1 MRQKLVSRDNEI
13 ESILEIMRNVELYKE
28 NSENGLVILL
38 NGSWGSGKST
48 FLEEFVK
55 RIEKEENVELFNF
68 YNAYENDCYDNA
80 YIPFFASIASKI
92 QLENKFTNFIKSVG
106 TGAAS
111 GIAVCAFSIT
121 RSIFKNKLGVDIND
135 VIDDLNDELSNFK
148 DDYLVD
154 YQDFCEYKKYVKE
167 KMTSACKNNTQI
179 FIIDEL
185 DRCKPNFAMETLEIV
200 KHFFDIKNCIFIIS
214 VDKLQLEESIKAVY
228 GYGINSAKYFSKL
241 FDYQCNLLPINF
253 YDAVEGLEKVEYSKE
268 LIERSTNLFNY
279 LNISLRDSKKIFNDF
294 ISKFDNW
301 TMEQSIFMLFLFILK
316 YTDLTFYNAI
326 IRNEYAKFRK
336 MITEN
341 FDRELEKYNFVLEAY
356 IGKLSKFDYVFN
368 YLSRELNILYL
379 PKEELHA
386 QTYLSSDSIYM
397 SRRNA
402 GLFLEKFIPYVKD
415 GLTFKETIQTI
426 IG

>member
-13 ESILEIMRNVELYKE
+13 ESMLEIMRNVDLYKE

-48 FLEEFVK
+48 FLSKLVEQ
-55 RIEKEENVELFNF
+55 IEKEYDFKLFSY

-80 YIPFFASIASKI
+80 YIPFFASIAEKI
-92 QLENKFTNFIKSVG
+92 EMEKKFTNFIKSVG
-106 TGAAS
+106 AGVSS
-111 GIAVCAFSIT
+111 GIAVCAISVA
-121 RSIFKNKLGVDIND
+121 RSILKNKIGVDMDAVIND
-135 VIDDLNDELSNFK
+135 LDDELSNYK
-148 DDYLVD
+148 DDYLSD
-154 YQDFCEYKKYVKE
+154 YQNFCEHKRYIKS
-167 KMTSACKNNTQI
+167 KMNEVCKGCTQI

-228 GYGINSAKYFSKL
+228 GHGINSTKYFSKL
-241 FDYQCNLLPINF
+241 FDYQYNLLPINF
-253 YDAVEGLEKVEYSKE
+253 YNAVEKLENIDFSDE
-268 LIERSTNLFNY
+268 IINRATMLFNF

-301 TMEQSIFMLFLFILK
+301 TMEQGIFMLFLFILK

-326 IRNEYAKFRK
+326 LKGEYSKFKK

-341 FDRELEKYNFVLEAY
+341 FDSELEKYNFVLNAT
-356 IGKLSKFDYVFN
+356 IGDLKSYDQVFTYFSKN
-368 YLSRELNILYL
+368 MGTLYL
-379 PKEELHA
+379 NDSELKKTA
-386 QTYLSSDSIYM
+386 FFSSDTIYIK
-397 SRRNA
+397 RREVS
-402 GLFLEKFIPYVKD
+402 LYLKDYIPFIEE
-415 GLTFKETIQTI
+415 GLTFKKTVQKI

>member
-13 ESILEIMRNVELYKE
+13 ESMLEIMRNVDFYKE

-48 FLEEFVK
+48 FLSKLIEQ
-55 RIEKEENVELFNF
+55 IEKEYDFKLFNY

-80 YIPFFASIASKI
+80 YIPFFASIAEKI
-92 QLENKFTNFIKSVG
+92 KMEEKFTNFIKSVG
-106 TGAAS
+106 AGVSS
-111 GIAVCAFSIT
+111 GIVACAVSVA
-121 RSIFKNKLGVDIND
+121 RSILKNKIGVDMDDVIND
-135 VIDDLNDELSNFK
+135 LDDELSNYK
-148 DDYLVD
+148 DDYLSD
-154 YQDFCEYKKYVKE
+154 YQNFCEHKRYIKNKMNEVCKE
-167 KMTSACKNNTQI
+167 FTQV

-228 GYGINSAKYFSKL
+228 GHGINSTKYFSKL
-241 FDYQCNLLPINF
+241 FDYQYNLLPINF
-253 YDAVEGLEKVEYSKE
+253 YNAVEKLENIDFSDE
-268 LIERSTNLFNY
+268 IINRATMLFNF

-301 TMEQSIFMLFLFILK
+301 TMEQGIFMLFLFILK

-326 IRNEYAKFRK
+326 LKGEYSKFKK

-341 FDRELEKYNFVLEAY
+341 FDSELEKYNFVLNAT
-356 IGKLSKFDYVFN
+356 IGDLKSYDQVFT
-368 YLSRELNILYL
+368 YFSRNMGTLYL
-379 PKEELHA
+379 KDSELKK
-386 QTYLSSDSIYM
+386 TSFFSSDTVYIK
-397 SRRNA
+397 RREV
-402 GLFLEKFIPYVKD
+402 GLYLKDYIPFIED
-415 GLTFKETIQTI
+415 GLTFKETVQKI